1 LPQSLELGGVLGAP
15 SEAYDFLVRKL
26 AMVPVGI
33 RRACAYGFGEMP
45 SVEGAKLL

>member
-1 LPQSLELGGVLGAP
+1 MPQSLELGGVLGAP
-15 SEAYDFLVRKL
+15 SEAYDLLVCEL
-26 AMVPVGI
+26 AMMLVGI